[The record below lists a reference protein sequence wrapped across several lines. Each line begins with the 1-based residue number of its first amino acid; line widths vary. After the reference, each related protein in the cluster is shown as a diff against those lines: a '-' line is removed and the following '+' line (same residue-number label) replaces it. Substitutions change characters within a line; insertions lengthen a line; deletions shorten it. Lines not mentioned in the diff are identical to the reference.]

1 MKKPILV
8 VLISTVLVLILIVTQ
23 FVMAIHRGGAKAETT
38 IYLNSP
44 VSEAMLSEFDQHMR
58 EVVNGKCVHPESGMV
73 CRRWRPQ
80 NSVWVRIWENDE
92 EYAVIV
98 SSMPRDIL
106 IFGPPRFTRIHK
118 RVEKSILEF
127 WNAEVAGVEYLLR

>member
-8 VLISTVLVLILIVTQ
+8 VLFSTVLALIVIVTQ
-23 FVMAIHRGGAKAETT
+23 FVMAIHRGGASARTT
-38 IYLNSP
+38 VDLNSP
-44 VSEAMLSEFDQHMR
+44 VSEAKLAAFDHHLR
-58 EVVNGKCVHPESGMV
+58 ENADAKCVKSEAGGV
-73 CRRWRPQ
+73 CLRWNFDDRVGVR
-80 NSVWVRIWENDE
+80 VWEKDE

-118 RVEKSILEF
+118 RVEKSVLDF
-127 WNAEVAGVEYLLR
+127 WNGEIIDVGHVLR